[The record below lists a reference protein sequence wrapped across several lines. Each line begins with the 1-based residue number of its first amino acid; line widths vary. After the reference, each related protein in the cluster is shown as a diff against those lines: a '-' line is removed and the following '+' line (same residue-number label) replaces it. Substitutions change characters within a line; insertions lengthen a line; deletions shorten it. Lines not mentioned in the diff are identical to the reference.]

1 MCLLSGVLER
11 FQMYL
16 QDAGFAVSR
25 DTTDKACISL
35 TLANGAM
42 LQRRLKD
49 GKRATGCL
57 DNDDRVTAVNQNQAD
72 LHSEGLHGTFG
83 YVHFVP
89 KELHAAL
96 DLPAYLAYQKTLSLV
111 SVADLQPSPES
122 GQSFFEGAK
131 AAVCRALAKYAPHL
145 GIGSR
150 DPRCTPP
157 VIEQCEVTKPD
168 LTTLRLMDEADNSS
182 ESFGSVLEA
191 YAKQMGLSEEHF
203 AETVMMIEVDGG
215 TAALAEGL
223 RRLRFP
229 AQNDF
234 DGLAGVEM
242 LIGGSHLEWV
252 IEGAVLRRFSG
263 EKGDGS
269 AYIGTLFRLGK
280 ILGRPSFNTD
290 QIKDFNKLEHLLR
303 DVAAGLLLDCL
314 LCAVA
319 SPS

>member
-1 MCLLSGVLER
+1 M
-11 FQMYL
+11 
-16 QDAGFAVSR
+16 
-25 DTTDKACISL
+25 
-35 TLANGAM
+35 
-42 LQRRLKD
+42 
-49 GKRATGCL
+49 
-57 DNDDRVTAVNQNQAD
+57 
-72 LHSEGLHGTFG
+72 
-83 YVHFVP
+83 
-89 KELHAAL
+89 
-96 DLPAYLAYQKTLSLV
+96 
-111 SVADLQPSPES
+111 
-122 GQSFFEGAK
+122 
-131 AAVCRALAKYAPHL
+131 
-145 GIGSR
+145 
-150 DPRCTPP
+150 
-157 VIEQCEVTKPD
+157 TKPD